1 MRNNIPFKE
10 DITDVGDGIINIKV
24 FAWTWHIIGI
34 TNVGDEII
42 NTKVFYKVLY
52 ELPMESSNY
61 NSVEGNL

>member
-10 DITDVGDGIINIKV
+10 DITDVGDGIINTKV

-42 NTKVFYKVLY
+42 NTKVFYKVFI
-52 ELPMESSNY
+52 
-61 NSVEGNL
+61 